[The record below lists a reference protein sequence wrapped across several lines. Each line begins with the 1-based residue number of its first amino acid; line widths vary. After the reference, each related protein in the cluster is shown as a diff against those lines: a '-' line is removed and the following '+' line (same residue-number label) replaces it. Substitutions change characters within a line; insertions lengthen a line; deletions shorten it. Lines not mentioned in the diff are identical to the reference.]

1 MTPQQQQQQQQQQTE
16 EAPSSW
22 RAYPAGI
29 NGHNAITTTP
39 PGKRSLSDRL
49 SGLGE
54 VLFCDEI
61 DFRVVDIRSEN
72 GRLAPPLCVLRMRGT
87 LPANY

>member
-1 MTPQQQQQQQQQQTE
+1 MTPQQQQQQQTEE
-16 EAPSSW
+16 EAPSPW
-22 RAYPAGI
+22 RAYPAG
-29 NGHNAITTTP
+29 HNAITTP

-72 GRLAPPLCVLRMRGT
+72 GRLAPFSVLCREWRELYALIT
-87 LPANY
+87 KLST